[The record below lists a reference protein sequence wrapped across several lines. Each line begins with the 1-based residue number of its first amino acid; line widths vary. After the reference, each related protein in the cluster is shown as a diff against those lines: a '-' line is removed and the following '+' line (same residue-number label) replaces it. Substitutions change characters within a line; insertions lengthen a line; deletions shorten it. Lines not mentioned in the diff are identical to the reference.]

1 MASVSRAVLSHTG
14 SHSRSEDNGTVLVIP
29 LKGWGQTQGEDTT
42 LAQREYRKSK
52 TDVFREQRR

>member
-1 MASVSRAVLSHTG
+1 
-14 SHSRSEDNGTVLVIP
+14 VLVIP